1 MERWATF
8 DKPVA
13 RFGGSASQYMFI
25 LPNSSRFESTAI
37 TLFSTKHGL
46 PLAKPTIFP
55 SFSGHCMG
63 RPPGLAGLAAAPFGS
78 APCGGRGG
86 QWRRPCGRPGGA
98 QGATAAVLRHQ
109 RGDAEDGQEELGG
122 PGVWGYLEDTKGWCN
137 VSLGYLYRFIMIYP
151 YIRMHIH
158 WFYSMLL
165 GYSWLV

>member
-13 RFGGSASQYMFI
+13 RSGVQQVNMFI
-25 LPNSSRFESTAI
+25 LPNSSRFESTA
-37 TLFSTKHGL
+37 TTVFSTKHGL
-46 PLAKPTIFP
+46 PLAKPTSFAP
-55 SFSGHCMG
+55 FSGHCMG
-63 RPPGLAGLAAAPFGS
+63 RLAGLAGLAAAPFSS

-86 QWRRPCGRPGGA
+86 QWRRPFGRPGGA
-98 QGATAAVLRHQ
+98 QGAAAAVLRHQ

-122 PGVWGYLEDTKGWCN
+122 PAWGYLEDTKGWCN

-158 WFYSMLL
+158 
-165 GYSWLV
+165 